1 MDDRLAQLFP
11 DQFGNFPL
19 IGEPLPL
26 CVVLGVNQHAV
37 TLNVEYATASL
48 DQLNMRTRISCL
60 QFCFHPGSMGKVVS
74 GNAVLNEDLHMQ
86 PPL

>member
-1 MDDRLAQLFP
+1 MTGLAQLFP

-19 IGEPLPL
+19 IWEPLPL
-26 CVVLGVNQHAV
+26 CVVLGVNQHTV
-37 TLNVEYATASL
+37 VLNVEYATASL

-74 GNAVLNEDLHMQ
+74 GNAVLNEDLHMH

>member
-11 DQFGNFPL
+11 DQ
-19 IGEPLPL
+19 
-26 CVVLGVNQHAV
+26 
-37 TLNVEYATASL
+37 
-48 DQLNMRTRISCL
+48 LNMRTRISSL

-74 GNAVLNEDLHMQ
+74 GNAVLIEDLHMQ